1 VKEMEVHENERREL
15 LKEKRM
21 MEIKALKRLLSQH
34 DEFFNFINLHDVWY
48 RWIAGRYSVTSI
60 DSMGETLIEYLC
72 KFCREHGILDH
83 KDMSFQRILVLDYK
97 GVELMLRKT
106 DGKDEFSAISLVDV
120 PHNFKVISWDRFYS
134 FLEKELFLWMED
146 PESLEKEISIEDLT
160 YLRE

>member
-1 VKEMEVHENERREL
+1 MEVHENERREL

-21 MEIKALKRLLSQH
+21 MEIKALKRLLRQH

-48 RWIAGRYSVTSI
+48 RWIAGRYSDTSI

-83 KDMSFQRILVLDYK
+83 KDMSSQRILVLDYK